1 MAQQNCSGG
10 FAPVSFPLLQGMR
23 LGGSRI
29 EFSFCMVILNCEDG
43 HDAVARPPLVGAGG
57 PPAGAMGGAP
67 NAATLAGAKRGAR
80 RAGCLVGP
88 QI

>member
-10 FAPVSFPLLQGMR
+10 LAPMSFPLFQGVR
-23 LGGSRI
+23 FGAGRI
-29 EFSFCMVILNCEDG
+29 GLVILNCEDG